1 MIFEFGS
8 GVMYGT
14 KINDDGSLGTGRV
27 FGILQGG
34 SVDFAA
40 TNKQLFGTY
49 QFPVAVGRGTAKI
62 SGKASFAQ
70 IYPDIYNDLFFR
82 GTIASGVTRIATD
95 EACLVGTPHTTHTT
109 VVTNSGTF
117 VQDLGV
123 KDSTGAFM
131 TRVTS
136 GPAAG
141 QYSVSA
147 GTYTFNASDTP
158 VADGVTVQISYEY
171 TVAATGQTITI
182 TNPLLG
188 TAPAFELRLQQTYL
202 AQTLYIK
209 LNRAIS
215 SKLTFATK
223 LEDFTIPEFDFDAFA
238 DGSNN
243 IGKIAIG

>member
-95 EACLVGTPHTTHTT
+95 EAGTVASHAVT
-109 VVTNSGTF
+109 VSHSATW

-131 TRVTS
+131 TKVPSAPADGQYTA
-136 GPAAG
+136 AAG
-141 QYSVSA
+141 V
-147 GTYTFNASDTP
+147 YTFSATDANAANAS
-158 VADGVTVQISYEY
+158 VVQISYEY
-171 TVAATGQTITI
+171 TVSATGQTITI
-182 TNPLLG
+182 TNPVLG

>member
-14 KINDDGSLGTGRV
+14 KVNDDGSLGTGRV
-27 FGILQGG
+27 FGILQNG
-34 SVDFAA
+34 SVDFSA

-62 SGKASFAQ
+62 SGKAAFAQ
-70 IYPDIYNDLFFR
+70 IYPEIYNDLFFR
-82 GTIASGVTRIATD
+82 GTQAAGVTRIATD
-95 EACLVGTPHTTHTT
+95 ELGTVASHAVTVTH
-109 VVTNSGTF
+109 SATF
-117 VQDLGV
+117 LQDLGV
-123 KDSTGAFM
+123 KGTDGNYLTLVTG
-131 TRVTS
+131 S
-136 GPAAG
+136 PADG
-141 QYSVSA
+141 QYSAAA
-147 GTYTFNASDTP
+147 GVYTFSATDTH
-158 VADGVTVQISYEY
+158 AANGGVVQISYEY
-171 TVAATGQTITI
+171 TVSSTGSTITI

-215 SKLTFATK
+215 SKLSFATK

-238 DGSNN
+238 DATNV

>member
-14 KINDDGSLGTGRV
+14 KVNDDNTLGTGRV
-27 FGILQGG
+27 FGILQNG
-34 SVDFAA
+34 SVDFSA

-62 SGKASFAQ
+62 SGKAAFAQ
-70 IYPDIYNDLFFR
+70 IYPEIYNDLFFR
-82 GTIASGVTRIATD
+82 GTQASGVTRIATD
-95 EACLVGTPHTTHTT
+95 ELCLVGTPHTTHTT
-109 VVTNSGTF
+109 VVANAGAF

-123 KDSTGAFM
+123 KGDDGNYLNKVGA
-131 TRVTS
+131 T
-136 GPAAG
+136 PAVG
-141 QYSVSA
+141 EYTVSA
-147 GTYTFNASDTP
+147 GTYTFNTGDTHA
-158 VADGVTVQISYEY
+158 ADGDTVQISYEY
-171 TVAATGQTITI
+171 TVSATGSTITI

-215 SKLTFATK
+215 SKLSFATK

-238 DGSNN
+238 DATNV